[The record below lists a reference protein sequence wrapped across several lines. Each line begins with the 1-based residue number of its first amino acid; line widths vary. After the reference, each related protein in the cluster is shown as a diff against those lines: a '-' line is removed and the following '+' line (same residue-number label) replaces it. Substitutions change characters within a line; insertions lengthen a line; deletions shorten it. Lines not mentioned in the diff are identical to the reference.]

1 MLLTAM
7 MRDFLAP
14 FCAELKQK
22 CLIGEPRKYV
32 GSQVYKW
39 LYSERV
45 LSRYLIFSQTFI
57 FEGKPARLET
67 ARSRTKLWRSDVS
80 QAQAAQQ
87 RPDPVNMKL
96 SEPGLASSLS
106 RKARKLRSKWFRLTV
121 SDLLRITRE
130 SQPGLCKAVFCWI
143 LYNKRE
149 SREPLYIHSPLLI
162 NNLI

>member
-1 MLLTAM
+1 MAAKCINDST
-7 MRDFLAP
+7 RRGS
-14 FCAELKQK
+14 CQK
-22 CLIGEPRKYV
+22 
-32 GSQVYKW
+32 
-39 LYSERV
+39 
-45 LSRYLIFSQTFI
+45 IFDISQTFI

-106 RKARKLRSKWFRLTV
+106 RKARKLRSKWFRLTA

-130 SQPGLCKAVFCWI
+130 SQPGLCKAVICWI